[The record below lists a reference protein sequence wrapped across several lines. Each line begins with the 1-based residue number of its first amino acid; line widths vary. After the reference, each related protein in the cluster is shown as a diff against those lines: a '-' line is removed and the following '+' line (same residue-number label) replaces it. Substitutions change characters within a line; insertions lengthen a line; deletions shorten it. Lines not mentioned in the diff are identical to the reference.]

1 MLVWQIAMENCRKL
15 WHMGDSC
22 EALQI
27 HCSGWQLCARMADSY
42 GAWEIAV
49 WQIAMEHG
57 R

>member
-1 MLVWQIAMENCRKL
+1 
-15 WHMGDSC
+15 MGDSC

-27 HCSGWQLCARMADSY
+27 HCSCGWQIAVCSYGRLLWSMGDSCMADSY